1 MNCSELLRDIVF
13 NGIEKDI
20 YEAEEIFALMDV
32 TNEDE
37 SITTINEGN
46 FGNFFV
52 INEMYLAR
60 QLVLCITKIYEKNS
74 KNSRYPIRSVPA
86 ALDIMRNKASELEI
100 LNRLA
105 LERELEA
112 LGYAVSNL
120 NSFSSENLIN
130 HIVSHFEKQK
140 SESSIESAL
149 QALKTARDKYLAHN
163 EAIKRDAVLPKFTY
177 DQLRE
182 LIETA
187 KQFISVMCAVYGGNN
202 YSISSSDRTRAARCL
217 KRLFRTLSGK
227 QYWEA

>member
-1 MNCSELLRDIVF
+1 MNYSESLRSIV

-20 YEAEEIFALMDV
+20 YEAEELFALMDA

-37 SITTINEGN
+37 NIATINKGN

-52 INEMYLAR
+52 VNEIYLTR
-60 QLVLCITKIYEKNS
+60 QLILSITKIYEKE
-74 KNSRYPIRSVPA
+74 NSRYQIHSIPA
-86 ALDIMRNKASELEI
+86 ALKIMTKNSSKLEI
-100 LNRLA
+100 FGRYA
-105 LERELEA
+105 LVQELEA
-112 LGYAVSNL
+112 LGYAASNL

-217 KRLFRTLSGK
+217 KRLFRTLNGK
-227 QYWEA
+227 Q